1 MVALT
6 KRNFYRKKYYMRVMI
21 SISLV
26 AVTLVGSLSMAM
38 YLYGKQAFFKI
49 QSQHNEQ
56 VLNQAKYNIELMSAS
71 VQNIA
76 QYLFV
81 NPDTTFILNA
91 TGNLDT
97 DEIYRRIN
105 RIAGAVLTSNTFIH
119 SIGLYNDYH
128 SQYYYVGKQVYYNDE
143 GLKRLIGRY
152 PDLPRMIPIFRTIEN
167 TFGDKI
173 VKETVITY
181 MMYET
186 SGDPASISSAVA
198 INVNSDWMIDNI
210 KQISML
216 NEKAGET
223 AYIYSD
229 ASGFLETGVKDE
241 GLRQSLLGAYRKEMG
256 NADADAG
263 SSEMV
268 LNNKSYVVSYM
279 KLKDLGLTIFKVQPS
294 EFVFRYL
301 HAFSLYLLVI
311 FAVFLVLA
319 LFFSMKV
326 SGIVYNPIRRLV
338 NQAAGGNGKT
348 MERDEIAFLSSVY
361 RDSFD
366 RLQKYDSQKSDYN
379 HVLRDYFIKTILT
392 GEVNREQFSASCRE
406 YGLHLQYDSDYYAFV
421 VKFDDFDQLQA
432 RYSSKDIGLFKYA
445 AINIFEEM
453 IRDLGVA
460 VGVSLNDNDAVMLLE
475 TRQYEPMFN
484 AKMIEA
490 VIRRFQET
498 VSQYYPVSLT
508 TSVSGRVNG
517 IHHLPVE
524 VRHTYNLSAY
534 RFLFGKGSLITTER
548 VMQNKE
554 NPRQSHSPKWE
565 TILLDN
571 LRQGSVKGMKQA
583 FEQIQEELA
592 GMSYENALS
601 SFMHLMTAIYNE
613 LFASGRIAPS
623 GYGSGILDIWKSL
636 SNYETLDDAFQ
647 STLVFLE
654 RMFQQTVS
662 ESSTDKNIVEATTE
676 LILLN
681 YNDNALCADQIADSL
696 GMNARR
702 LAKTFKQAMGISI
715 ADYLNGVRMEKAADL
730 LRNSKLSV
738 NEILLRVGYENE
750 SYFYRMFKN
759 RYGMTPKEFALQM
772 K

>member
-1 MVALT
+1 
-6 KRNFYRKKYYMRVMI
+6 
-21 SISLV
+21 
-26 AVTLVGSLSMAM
+26 
-38 YLYGKQAFFKI
+38 
-49 QSQHNEQ
+49 
-56 VLNQAKYNIELMSAS
+56 
-71 VQNIA
+71 
-76 QYLFV
+76 
-81 NPDTTFILNA
+81 
-91 TGNLDT
+91 
-97 DEIYRRIN
+97 
-105 RIAGAVLTSNTFIH
+105 
-119 SIGLYNDYH
+119 
-128 SQYYYVGKQVYYNDE
+128 
-143 GLKRLIGRY
+143 
-152 PDLPRMIPIFRTIEN
+152 
-167 TFGDKI
+167 
-173 VKETVITY
+173 

-186 SGDPASISSAVA
+186 SGDPAAISSAVA

-216 NEKAGET
+216 NEKAGEI

-241 GLRQSLLGAYRKEMG
+241 GLRKSLLGAYRKEMR
-256 NADADAG
+256 NADADSG

-268 LNNKSYVVSYM
+268 LNNESYVVSYM
-279 KLKDLGLTIFKVQPS
+279 KLKNLGLTIFKVQPS

-338 NQAAGGNGKT
+338 NLAAGVNGKT

-366 RLQKYDSQKSDYN
+366 RLQKYDSRKFDYN
-379 HVLRDYFIKTILT
+379 HVLRDYFVKTILT
-392 GEVNREQFSASCRE
+392 GEVNRPQFSDSCKE

-421 VKFDDFDQLQA
+421 VKFDDFDQLQS
-432 RYSSKDIGLFKYA
+432 RYSSKDIDLFKYA

-460 VGVSLNDNDAVMLLE
+460 VGVSLNVNDVVMLFE
-475 TRQYEPMFN
+475 TRAGEHAPGDEIIQD
-484 AKMIEA
+484 AIG
-490 VIRRFQET
+490 RFRET
-498 VSQYYPVSLT
+498 VCEYYPVSLT
-508 TSVSGRVNG
+508 TSVSRRVRGVN
-517 IHHLPVE
+517 HLPAE
-524 VRHTYNLSAY
+524 VRHAYNLSAY
-534 RFLFGKGSLITTER
+534 RFLFGKGSLITSER
-548 VMQNKE
+548 VMQNKA

-583 FEQIQEELA
+583 FEQIRDELS

-623 GYGSGILDIWKSL
+623 GHGSGILEIWKSI
-636 SNYETLDDAFQ
+636 SNYETLDDVFQ
-647 STLVFLE
+647 STLVSLE
-654 RMFQQTVS
+654 RMFQQTVT
-662 ESSTDKNIVEATTE
+662 ESSTDKNIVEAATE

-702 LAKTFKQAMGISI
+702 LAKTFKQATGMSI
-715 ADYLNGVRMEKAADL
+715 ADYLNGVRMEKAAEL
-730 LRNSKLSV
+730 LRSSRLSV
-738 NEILLRVGYENE
+738 NEVLLRVGYENE

-759 RYGMTPKEFALQM
+759 RYGMTPKEFALRM